1 MFDSL
6 KEWIES
12 IDEESRLFRNAD
24 DEVLHTALAA
34 LIYHFVMLDDRHGGR
49 EKREFERLMKRELGL
64 DEQQVDH
71 LWRCASSAAGDLHG
85 DLQTIHA
92 HLKENPTARMNFMQ
106 LLLEIINIHGVR
118 PAELDLFFEALHEI
132 FPEARKTGLDRSDQ

>member
-1 MFDSL
+1 MFESL

-34 LIYHFVMLDDRHGGR
+34 LIYHFVTLDERHGGR
-49 EKREFERLMKRELGL
+49 EKREFERIMQRELGL
-64 DEQQVDH
+64 DKKQVDH
-71 LWRCASSAAGDLHG
+71 LWHTASSAAGDLHG

-106 LLLEIINIHGVR
+106 MLLEIINIHGVR
-118 PAELDLFFEALHEI
+118 PAELDSFFAALHEI
-132 FPEARKTGLDRSDQ
+132 FPEARETGLDREDQ